1 MRGMVYV
8 NISPGHTVSIF
19 WFSHTHLS
27 YIYETRRGIA
37 VFASNSV
44 RTRFQ
49 TKSSHQSPR
58 RGALFSLHQKTKL
71 ALIETENQYCP
82 LSVLCH
88 EKYIFRGVNNWTMLL
103 SLSKILCQIEDLI
116 DRVPCSSPSYDAFYD
131 ELAYCVAIGAIN
143 TSEARFDAF
152 WVGGTS
158 LQNSNKEN
166 EHQRTDKFYFCLFHK
181 TRLSICIFC
190 HNI

>member
-88 EKYIFRGVNNWTMLL
+88 EKYIFRDVNNWTMLL
-103 SLSKILCQIEDLI
+103 PLSKILCQIEDLI
-116 DRVPCSSPSYDAFYD
+116 DRVPCSSPYTMHFTMNLHIVLLLVRSTQRKLVLMPFGLA
-131 ELAYCVAIGAIN
+131 EL
-143 TSEARFDAF
+143 RFRIQTRRMIIS
-152 WVGGTS
+152 VQT
-158 LQNSNKEN
+158 
-166 EHQRTDKFYFCLFHK
+166 KFYFCLCHK